1 MSRFLILLLVVFFN
15 FSYAV
20 NWFFEKRLNLVKDQ
34 GYVIKLQ
41 KGDVRKVFFFRW
53 TLMKDNGLV
62 CNIKYDKFNYHF
74 ILYQDYQRDKF
85 KLKLYSKHPK
95 EGQAPYMW
103 IELGK
108 YYISQEKNKPKGS
121 ADINFYVYS
130 ELQDF
135 EIQNVER
142 FDQIV
147 TDDMLYLND
156 VKK

>member
-1 MSRFLILLLVVFFN
+1 MSRFLILFLVVFFN

-20 NWFFEKRLNLVKDQ
+20 NWFFEKKLNLVKDQ
-34 GYVIKLQ
+34 GYVVKLQ
-41 KGDVRKVFFFRW
+41 KDDVRKVFFFRW
-53 TLMKDNGLV
+53 TLMKDSGLV

>member
-1 MSRFLILLLVVFFN
+1 
-15 FSYAV
+15 
-20 NWFFEKRLNLVKDQ
+20 
-34 GYVIKLQ
+34 
-41 KGDVRKVFFFRW
+41 
-53 TLMKDNGLV
+53 
-62 CNIKYDKFNYHF
+62 
-74 ILYQDYQRDKF
+74 
-85 KLKLYSKHPK
+85 
-95 EGQAPYMW
+95 MW

>member
-1 MSRFLILLLVVFFN
+1 MSRFLILFLVVFFN

-20 NWFFEKRLNLVKDQ
+20 NWFFEKKLNLVKDQ
-34 GYVIKLQ
+34 GYVVKLQ
-41 KGDVRKVFFFRW
+41 KDDVRKVFFFRW
-53 TLMKDNGLV
+53 TLMKDSGLV

-85 KLKLYSKHPK
+85 KLKLYAKHPK